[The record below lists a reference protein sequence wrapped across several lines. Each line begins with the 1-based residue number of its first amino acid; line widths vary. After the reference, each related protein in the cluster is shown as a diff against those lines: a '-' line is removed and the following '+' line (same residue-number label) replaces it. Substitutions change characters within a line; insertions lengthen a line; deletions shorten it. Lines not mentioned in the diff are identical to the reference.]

1 VRGWDATAV
10 CGCRTDTCAVALML
24 HPVASVLAGAEV
36 SPMARQHG
44 CIDGKSRMQLVH
56 GIEEG
61 STPAVRIDGAMQAC
75 IIAEGQGTMPG
86 FAKKLS
92 AEEQGQVV
100 EYMET

>member
-1 VRGWDATAV
+1 
-10 CGCRTDTCAVALML
+10 
-24 HPVASVLAGAEV
+24 
-36 SPMARQHG
+36 
-44 CIDGKSRMQLVH
+44 MQLMH
-56 GIEEG
+56 GIEQG
-61 STPAVRIDGAMQAC
+61 SIPAVRIDGAMQAC